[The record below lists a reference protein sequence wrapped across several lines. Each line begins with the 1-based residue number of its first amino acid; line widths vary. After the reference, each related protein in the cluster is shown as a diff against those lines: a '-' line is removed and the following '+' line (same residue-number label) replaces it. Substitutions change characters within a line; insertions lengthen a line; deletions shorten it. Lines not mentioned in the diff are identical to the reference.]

1 MIYSLLVLASPATG
15 TGNLTAARFAQA
27 VLQSGHSLD
36 RVFFYDAGVET
47 GLVSRIVPQDEDD
60 PAKLWREL
68 ASKHGVELVVCVASA
83 LRRGV
88 LDANEARRHEKAHP
102 TLDPA
107 FCVGGLGLLI
117 ESAAT
122 ADRLITFGSA

>member
-1 MIYSLLVLASPATG
+1 MIYSLLVLASPAAG

-27 VLQSGHSLD
+27 VLQAGHTLE

-47 GLVSRIVPQDEDD
+47 GLASRTVPQDEED
-60 PAKLWREL
+60 PADLWREL
-68 ASKHGVELVVCVASA
+68 AARHDVELVVCVASA

-88 LDANEARRHEKAHP
+88 LDENEAQRHEKAHP
-102 TLDPA
+102 TLDQA
-107 FCVGGLGLLI
+107 FCIGGLGLLI

-122 ADRLITFGSA
+122 ADRLITFGAA